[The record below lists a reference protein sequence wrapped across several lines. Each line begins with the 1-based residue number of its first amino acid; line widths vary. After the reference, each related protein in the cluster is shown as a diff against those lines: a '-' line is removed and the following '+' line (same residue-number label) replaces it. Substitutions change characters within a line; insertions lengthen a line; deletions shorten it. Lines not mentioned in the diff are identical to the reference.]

1 ATCPHCRAFAYDI
14 NAMAAG
20 LRELPYL
27 PPSAA
32 VSRGVMAHVEQGR
45 SPWTRFSGVLSA
57 KPGPAF
63 STLAVIVIVL
73 LLGVFVANRFLL
85 DNGSSD
91 DGNGQL
97 AARPTLQ
104 SETPRSAVM
113 LTT

>member
-1 ATCPHCRAFAYDI
+1 
-14 NAMAAG
+14 
-20 LRELPYL
+20 
-27 PPSAA
+27 
-32 VSRGVMAHVEQGR
+32 QGR

-57 KPGPAF
+57 NPGPAF

-113 LTT
+113 LTTPEPTDEPEEPEPTANDEPAKQEEPEPTATEPPA